1 MSVYRWKDVSDDC
14 MALECFQLYIKIACK
29 SVSCRKQWPLKITT
43 NLQNFCK
50 VKVHVATHLIL
61 QVESSLLF
69 WVAPSSELSVIL
81 GHSPSVTLC
90 FRLITRNTRQI
101 IHFNSVQI
109 YYKFL
114 YGDTEQ
120 SYVLKYIMND
130 AGVRRANG
138 SVSSSNILFTTMPC
152 FAGPADVCL
161 PGSPHC
167 IDQLLQ
173 GCLTHS
179 LLCSALH
186 AHPWFMSDILKTP

>member
-1 MSVYRWKDVSDDC
+1 MT
-14 MALECFQLYIKIACK
+14 LEDNYQSTKL
-29 SVSCRKQWPLKITT
+29 
-43 NLQNFCK
+43 LQGEGARGHTPYPAGGVF
-50 VKVHVATHLIL
+50 AAIL
-61 QVESSLLF
+61 GCSFL
-69 WVAPSSELSVIL
+69 WTVIL